1 MPAPKLSGRIKVTI
15 VAVFAGLGLLW
26 LYVGSPAQRF
36 RMSEEQVCH
45 DKCAKLQKS
54 SRLVSQYPK
63 GMVSGGKYDGPWTC
77 ECY

>member
-1 MPAPKLSGRIKVTI
+1 MPAPKLSLRTKVSI
-15 VAVFAGLGLLW
+15 VAVFVGVGLIW

-36 RMSEEQVCH
+36 RISEEEVCR
-45 DKCAKLQKS
+45 DKCAKVQKS

-63 GMVSGGKYDGPWTC
+63 GMVSQEKYDGPWSC